1 MWAAHA
7 SLTSQWLY
15 GYYRLVAQ
23 CQNVPEFAGFGH
35 SQRSQHSLLFVD
47 CRHRVMAGST
57 LPLRVFLP
65 LLRYCDALPRVP
77 RWNTSEVSF
86 KSLHP
91 EKAKV
96 LSGPLLVSI
105 LKHPTHV
112 LSFPVTHFSTLDPR
126 TKAYLSLFFL
136 ASKSGMLFWPCC
148 LVPVAHL
155 SSFPSISALWVSST
169 TCSLPAISC
178 ISVPGLLAYWRAS
191 CPPDHPRLI
200 FCFQH
205 SQPLVIQ
212 YS

>member
-1 MWAAHA
+1 MVSSTALRQVGCWVLWKSPCVLCPSSGWFKNRESTFAFNDRLNFPMWAAHA

-86 KSLHP
+86 KSLHT

-96 LSGPLLVSI
+96 LSGPLLVCI

-126 TKAYLSLFFL
+126 TKA
-136 ASKSGMLFWPCC
+136 
-148 LVPVAHL
+148 
-155 SSFPSISALWVSST
+155 
-169 TCSLPAISC
+169 
-178 ISVPGLLAYWRAS
+178 
-191 CPPDHPRLI
+191 
-200 FCFQH
+200 
-205 SQPLVIQ
+205 
-212 YS
+212 

>member
-1 MWAAHA
+1 MVSPTALRQVGCWGLWKSPSVLCSSSGWFENRESTFALNDRLNFPMWAAHA
-7 SLTSQWLY
+7 SLTSQWFY
-15 GYYRLVAQ
+15 GYYRLGAQ

-47 CRHRVMAGST
+47 GRHRVMAGSP

-65 LLRYCDALPRVP
+65 LLRYCDALSRVP

-126 TKAYLSLFFL
+126 TKA
-136 ASKSGMLFWPCC
+136 
-148 LVPVAHL
+148 
-155 SSFPSISALWVSST
+155 
-169 TCSLPAISC
+169 
-178 ISVPGLLAYWRAS
+178 
-191 CPPDHPRLI
+191 
-200 FCFQH
+200 
-205 SQPLVIQ
+205 
-212 YS
+212 